1 MKEQMVRRV
10 IMILYRLCAP
20 TWRIIEEYVEGEA
33 ADVRRI
39 LNGETPASV
48 LFAHGKMFP
57 LWYHLRSTNGAPV
70 ISLSSDGERL
80 AWVLRHALGYRRIIR
95 GSSSS
100 GGAEVLEALERTLA
114 AQSTL
119 MTPDGPRGPRNEP
132 KAGGIV
138 AAYRS
143 GRNILVVTCSMKRA
157 IRLDTWDRMEI
168 PFPFSQVYVRYCT
181 ISTPTTT
188 DEITSTIDA
197 VRRILQ
203 DDQPRMK

>member
-57 LWYHLRSTNGAPV
+57 LWYHLRSTNGAPI
-70 ISLSSDGERL
+70 ISVSSDGERL

-138 AAYRS
+138 AAPWQHSPLVGKPCMPNGSSAHGARIVTPLVANISEDRRQRS
-143 GRNILVVTCSMKRA
+143 VVKRGMPGHNGKYLRFC
-157 IRLDTWDRMEI
+157 IT
-168 PFPFSQVYVRYCT
+168 FS
-181 ISTPTTT
+181 
-188 DEITSTIDA
+188 
-197 VRRILQ
+197 
-203 DDQPRMK
+203 